1 MFGEHDVLVGKDR
14 FGMSKLSSMI
24 VRVSPRQGGPP
35 TAGAGVTLLSCLR
48 VGLATT
54 INVLANAVTL
64 GYYIWL
70 EGRVRRGSFLNWGRH
85 YRYKPKPFK
94 KPKTEQQIIE
104 YVNGSARLR
113 VCGSGHSFNSG
124 IVSEQTLMSLDDYR
138 GCVRYD
144 PELKQMT
151 VRGGTRI
158 REVVRL
164 LRAKELAFP
173 ALPSHDAQSIAGVL
187 STDVHGTS
195 SCTKRGFISESV
207 VRLRLV
213 DGRGETHECGP
224 SDDLFKAA
232 VGGIGAVGVI
242 TEVVVQ
248 GVDRFDVEQRVEG
261 RRLSEVERNL
271 DRLVEKHDHLS
282 LYIFP
287 FSDICQVNIWERTTE
302 PRSRLGRQREFL
314 NISIDVLLAAWF
326 GGLVA
331 YMRWLD
337 KERLR
342 AITAIVRGAE
352 VLSSLVLE
360 SNRAFNRTLYHLH
373 QELEFS
379 VPFDEALPTCRRFID
394 LYEKMYEKERV
405 PFTLIEV
412 RFTPAGHDRTLI
424 GPGGDRRCAWID
436 LICNDSRG
444 VKSYYAAAED
454 VINDPEEAVNQ
465 IGARRHLGKWCE
477 GLDRAEMARLYGPK
491 FDKFLELVKHH
502 DPQQKFANEFTRRLF
517 DP

>member
-1 MFGEHDVLVGKDR
+1 
-14 FGMSKLSSMI
+14 MSKLASVI
-24 VRVSPRQGGPP
+24 AGIRRRRGRCGDGSPANA
-35 TAGAGVTLLSCLR
+35 TVTPSGCVW

-54 INVLANAVTL
+54 FNVFANAVTL
-64 GYYIWL
+64 GHYIWL
-70 EGRVRRGSFLNWGRH
+70 EGTVRRGSFLNWGRH

-94 KPKTEQQIIE
+94 KPKTEQEIVDC
-104 YVNGSARLR
+104 VNSSARLR
-113 VCGSGHSFNSG
+113 VVGSGHSFNSG
-124 IVSEQTLMSLDDYR
+124 IVSEQTLMSLDDHS

-144 PELKQMT
+144 PELKQLT
-151 VRGGTRI
+151 VRGGTRV

-164 LRAKELAFP
+164 LRAKGLAFP

-195 SCTKRGFISESV
+195 NCTERGFISESV

-213 DGRGETHECGP
+213 DGRGQTHECGP

-248 GVDRFDVEQRVEG
+248 GVDRFDVEQRVESA
-261 RRLSEVERNL
+261 RLSDVERNL
-271 DRLVEKHDHLS
+271 GRLVEKHDHLS
-282 LYIFP
+282 LYLFP

-302 PRSRLGRQREFL
+302 PRSRLGRQREFF
-314 NISIDVLLAAWF
+314 NISIDVLLAAWV

-331 YMRWLD
+331 YMRWLH

-342 AITAIVRGAE
+342 AITAIVRGAK

-379 VPFDEALPTCRRFID
+379 VPFDEALATCKRFID
-394 LYEKMYEKERV
+394 LYEELYEKERV

-412 RFTPAGHDRTLI
+412 RFTPAGHDCTLI

-436 LICNDSRG
+436 LVCNDSHG
-444 VKSYYAAAED
+444 VERYYAAAED
-454 VINDPEEAVNQ
+454 VINDRAETVYR

-477 GLDRAEMARLYGPK
+477 GLDKAEMTRLYGPK
-491 FDKFLELVKHH
+491 FDKFLEFVKEH
-502 DPQQKFANEFTRRLF
+502 DPAQKFANDFTRRLF